1 MKKKLILGFASIAT
15 ILVMLPMFAA
25 FEAHVI
31 NVTAQIEN
39 ALLVHPEGLEYG
51 TVFPQEH
58 LLTSFF
64 ISFSNSFSATDQ
76 RRVGTVEYRIKQ
88 KPKPLP
94 AFEVSA
100 GGVDIAR
107 AWCHDNYPATPYS
120 ATDPLWTT
128 YLGNCYP
135 SLCPYLS
142 KTPDGLPSSG
152 QNANNDVGLPPFHN
166 PWTQFALGKLVKFN
180 ANGTTI
186 DNDPSD
192 TWTIDLAVPCFAGQ
206 CAQDWPSF
214 VQSLNPNAGD
224 AEQYKL
230 PQDFEHEVFG
240 CDLWVEVTDIY

>member
-1 MKKKLILGFASIAT
+1 MKKKLILGLAAIAA
-15 ILVMLPMFAA
+15 ILVTLPMFAA

-39 ALLVHPEGLEYG
+39 ALFVHPEGLEYG

-64 ISFSNSFSATDQ
+64 MTFSQSFSATDQ
-76 RRVGTVEYRIKQ
+76 RRVGTVEYVIKQ

-94 AFEVSA
+94 AFVVAE
-100 GGVDIAR
+100 GVDVAR

-120 ATDPLWTT
+120 TADPLWTT

-142 KTPDGLPSSG
+142 KHPEVDENPLLPGNQTNDGP
-152 QNANNDVGLPPFHN
+152 AIPAFHN
-166 PWTQFALGKLVKFN
+166 PF
-180 ANGTTI
+180 
-186 DNDPSD
+186 DPSSVATGMINKFGID
-192 TWTIDLAVPCFAGQ
+192 VGDVWVIDLAVPCFEDQ
-206 CAQDWPSF
+206 CAQDWASF
-214 VQSLNPNAGD
+214 VHGLNPNAGD

-230 PQDFEHEVFG
+230 PQDLEHGVFG
-240 CDLWVEVTDIY
+240 CDLWFEVTDIY